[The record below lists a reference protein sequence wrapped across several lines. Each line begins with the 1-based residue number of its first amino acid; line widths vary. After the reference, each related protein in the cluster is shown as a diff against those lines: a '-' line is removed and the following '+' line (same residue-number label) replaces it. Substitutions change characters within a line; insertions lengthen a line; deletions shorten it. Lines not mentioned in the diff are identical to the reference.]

1 MQPLDHGRNT
11 VYLFLL
17 SASHR
22 GGGVREGMEG
32 GKGDGEGVEKERWGK
47 EKETGRRGIHVHRI
61 WKAGRKCKSTGTKLK
76 AGEN

>member
-1 MQPLDHGRNT
+1 
-11 VYLFLL
+11 
-17 SASHR
+17 
-22 GGGVREGMEG
+22 MEE